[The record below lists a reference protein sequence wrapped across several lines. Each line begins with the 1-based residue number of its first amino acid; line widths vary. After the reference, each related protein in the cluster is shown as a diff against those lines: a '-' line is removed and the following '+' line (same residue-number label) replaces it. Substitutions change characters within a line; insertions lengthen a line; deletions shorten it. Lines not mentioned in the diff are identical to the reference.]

1 MGFYSDCGSDYGSI
15 YKKKKLNVKEEISK
29 DYKTD
34 VKEDIQK
41 ETKSEIKREI
51 PKETKSDIK
60 KDILKE
66 TKSEVKRE
74 IPKET
79 KLDVKNDISKEVFKK
94 KHEEISEKYN
104 DCINNFSHAPF
115 CKDAA
120 DIIFEKLKDNNF
132 DFHKHETEEVGTALG
147 YISTVLSGEII
158 TQDQFL
164 EFKKHSNDNFY
175 DIVFDIYKNLDK
187 PTQDLFFEKEISG
200 INEESKKEIWNS
212 LEEKFDLKDENLL
225 LKDKVNDIS
234 KENQILKEELSK
246 LKEEKQNL
254 IKGTDELYRKLGKMT
269 IENEEFKTE
278 ISRKEEIIKEFKIIP
293 INDEIMRED
302 NGISVKN
309 KSLNQEI
316 KNEIDYKEIANE
328 NGEPIGNPTI
338 LKEKNEDAIYELLA
352 LPINQEN
359 LKEIKEDLKRI
370 EWEKISSDWVINYR
384 PRYSSPFKELK
395 LDPHKDCSKKS
406 NPLYRHKNWLEHL
419 YDNLELSFR
428 SIAKVCNVDKGVIIY
443 WANKHGISKRE
454 NTGEWI
460 DSHGYIKVY
469 TPVGYYH
476 PELKPLDRGEG
487 RFVRH
492 KHDLIMEDFLSKQ
505 PELEISK
512 ICLIDGKYLKSEC
525 SVHHI
530 NCNKLD
536 NEIENLWTYRNHK
549 EHMLGQ
555 MTLFNCF
562 SDLIK
567 LNKIT
572 FKDGQY
578 YLNRDHEIPNL
589 TESQIQE
596 ILAAKGEIMFKE
608 INKVKKEIKNINW
621 DKISSNWTVK
631 YRQNQ
636 FVPYV
641 EIKLNPYSDCSE
653 DNPLYRHKDW
663 LNCIVHDKRFNL
675 TDSRLGELCGIS
687 RDKARG
693 WRRRLEVSR
702 GRKWG
707 FNCFI
712 NKKGRIYIKPENYN
726 NPVAIKN
733 NGWVLEHRYI
743 IEQHLNNYSKTDI
756 AKKYLNENGYL
767 KSVCQI
773 HHINLDPSD
782 NRIENLFMCSSIK
795 DHKLTEYSLINLTE
809 NLLKSGLIIFKK
821 GRYKTNF

>member
-1 MGFYSDCGSDYGSI
+1 MGFYSEFGSDYGNF

-29 DYKTD
+29 DYKSD
-34 VKEDIQK
+34 LKEEIQK
-41 ETKSEIKREI
+41 ETKSEVKKDILNKTI
-51 PKETKSDIK
+51 LDIK
-60 KDILKE
+60 KEILKE
-66 TKSEVKRE
+66 TKSDL
-74 IPKET
+74 KEYIYKEN
-79 KLDVKNDISKEVFKK
+79 KLDVKNDISKEVLKE

-104 DCINNFSHAPF
+104 DCINNFSYAPF

-120 DIIFEKLKDNNF
+120 DNIFGKLKNNNF
-132 DFHKHETEEVGTALG
+132 DFHKYKTEEVGTVLG
-147 YISTVLSGEII
+147 YLSTVLSGENIA
-158 TQDQFL
+158 QDQFL

-175 DIVFDIYKNLDK
+175 DIVFDIYKQLDK
-187 PTQDLFFEKEISG
+187 PTQDLFFEKEMSG

-212 LEEKFDLKDENLL
+212 LEEKLDLKDENLL
-225 LKDKVNDIS
+225 LKDKINDIS

-254 IKGTDELYRKLGKMT
+254 IKGTDDFYRKLGKMT
-269 IENEEFKTE
+269 IENEEVKTE
-278 ISRKEEIIKEFKIIP
+278 ISKKEEIIKEFKIIP
-293 INDEIMRED
+293 INDDIMRD
-302 NGISVKN
+302 HNGISVKN
-309 KSLNQEI
+309 KKLKQEI
-316 KNEIDYKEIANE
+316 KNDIDYKDMANE

-338 LKEKNEDAIYELLA
+338 LKEKDEDVIYEPLA

-359 LKEIKEDLKRI
+359 LKENLKKI
-370 EWEKISSDWVINYR
+370 EWKKISSDWVINYR
-384 PRYSSPFKELK
+384 PRYNSPFKKLK
-395 LDPHKDCSKKS
+395 LDPHKDCTKK
-406 NPLYRHKNWLEHL
+406 NYPLYRYKIWLEHL

-428 SIAKVCNVDKGVIIY
+428 SIAKLCNVDKGVIIY
-443 WANKHGISKRE
+443 WAKKHGISKRE
-454 NTGEWI
+454 DTGEWI
-460 DSHGYIKVY
+460 DSHGYVKVY
-469 TPVGYYH
+469 TSVDYYH

-492 KHDLIMEDFLSKQ
+492 KHDLIIEDFLIKH

-525 SVHHI
+525 TVHHI

-536 NEIENLWTYRNHK
+536 NEIENLWAYRNRR

-567 LNKIT
+567 LDKIT

-578 YLNRDHEIPNL
+578 YLNRDYEISNL
-589 TESQIQE
+589 TKSQIQE
-596 ILAAKGEIMFKE
+596 ILAPKGEIMFKD
-608 INKVKKEIKNINW
+608 INNVKKAIKSINW
-621 DKISSNWTVK
+621 DKISLNWIVK

-641 EIKLNPYSDCSE
+641 EIQLNPYSDCSE
-653 DNPLYRHKDW
+653 DNPLYRYKDW
-663 LNCIVHDKRFNL
+663 LNCIVHDTRFNL

-687 RDKARG
+687 RDKARE
-693 WRRRLEVSR
+693 WRRKLEVSR
-702 GRKWG
+702 GREWG
-707 FNCFI
+707 FNRFI
-712 NKKGRIYIKPENYN
+712 NKKGRIFIKPENYN

-782 NRIENLFMCSSIK
+782 NKIENLFMCPSIK
-795 DHKLTEYSLINLTE
+795 DHKLTEYSLFNYTKE
-809 NLLKSGLIIFKK
+809 LLKSGLIVFNK
-821 GRYKTNF
+821 GKYKTNI